1 MWFVKSWAVAIKCL
15 IIAEGGNSSPV
26 TVTCCVGQPPRRT
39 ASIPTCPAWA
49 PSCDFFPPGIAPNLP
64 PLPLRSQLGP
74 LGGSVNLPGMPHRAL
89 MGAWGPLCAHPLWYF
104 LENRVAFPGCHF
116 GAVSCWTWPWPKV
129 NAQAGLANQQLSP
142 PGSGYH
148 TDIAMT

>member
-15 IIAEGGNSSPV
+15 IITGKRQFL
-26 TVTCCVGQPPRRT
+26 TCYRHLLRRAAPQENPLPYPP
-39 ASIPTCPAWA
+39 CPAWA

-89 MGAWGPLCAHPLWYF
+89 MGAWGPLCA
-104 LENRVAFPGCHF
+104 
-116 GAVSCWTWPWPKV
+116 T
-129 NAQAGLANQQLSP
+129 LS
-142 PGSGYH
+142 G
-148 TDIAMT
+148 TF